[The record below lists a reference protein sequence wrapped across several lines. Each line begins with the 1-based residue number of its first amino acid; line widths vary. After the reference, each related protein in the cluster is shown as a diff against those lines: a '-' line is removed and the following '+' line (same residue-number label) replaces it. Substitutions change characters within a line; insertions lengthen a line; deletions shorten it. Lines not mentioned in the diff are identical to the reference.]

1 MFKNMA
7 QKKNKEFDKKNMSK
21 DAYKIS
27 LIYAFFGGMWILF
40 SDTILGYLLPNMEK
54 YKYFQTIKGWF
65 YVLVTT
71 LLVYIL
77 IKCRAKLW
85 NALIFLESEL
95 SYQKKL
101 NENII
106 AEAPSIII
114 TWDDDGRILSI
125 NPFGEKITGYSQ
137 DELVDGP
144 GWPILISKEQDSKFQ
159 EIYQDI
165 KKSDNALNYDGAI
178 ITKSGKAI
186 DILWSSKILDSESD
200 KGDNIYVSIGT
211 NIEERKRYE
220 EKIRLMA
227 YYDPLTGLPNR
238 FMFEQEIA
246 RRIKEEDSA
255 FTIAY
260 MDIDNFKNINDSL
273 GHQAGDVFLRYFVE
287 SIIKKVEDK
296 TFVARLG
303 GDEFAILFNSSCHE
317 DIMEEVGKLLSYIN
331 RIWTYQNRQFYI
343 SMSVGVVIY
352 PEHGKDTSDLLKN
365 ADIAMY
371 GAKREG
377 KNRVLFYKDD
387 LREEN
392 TKLANMIN
400 YIQEGIEQEQFY
412 LEYQPQ
418 YRLSN
423 KELTGME
430 ALLRWQ
436 HPKEGY
442 ISPAEFIPI
451 AERTGQI
458 YRLERLVLKK
468 ALEQKMLWE
477 KQGFTDI
484 ELAINLSTKT
494 LTSNINFS
502 EWEQILDSYSVDYS
516 KIVIEITETADILN
530 VDSVIT
536 RLSNLKKK
544 GIKIALDDFGT
555 GYASLNYLT
564 KFPID
569 IIKLDKSFINAITK
583 EGVDTLL
590 IKNVLRLAY
599 ELKFNVIAE
608 GIETKEQMQY
618 LINYH
623 CDLGQG
629 YLLSKPLSEDKLLR
643 LLENENT

>member
-77 IKCRAKLW
+77 IKRRVKLW

-178 ITKSGKAI
+178 ITKSGKTI
-186 DILWSSKILDSESD
+186 DILWSSKILDLESD

-246 RRIKEEDSA
+246 RRIKEEDFA

-260 MDIDNFKNINDSL
+260 MDIDNFKNIND
-273 GHQAGDVFLRYFVE
+273 F
-287 SIIKKVEDK
+287 
-296 TFVARLG
+296 
-303 GDEFAILFNSSCHE
+303 
-317 DIMEEVGKLLSYIN
+317 
-331 RIWTYQNRQFYI
+331 
-343 SMSVGVVIY
+343 
-352 PEHGKDTSDLLKN
+352 
-365 ADIAMY
+365 
-371 GAKREG
+371 
-377 KNRVLFYKDD
+377 
-387 LREEN
+387 
-392 TKLANMIN
+392 
-400 YIQEGIEQEQFY
+400 
-412 LEYQPQ
+412 
-418 YRLSN
+418 
-423 KELTGME
+423 
-430 ALLRWQ
+430 
-436 HPKEGY
+436 
-442 ISPAEFIPI
+442 
-451 AERTGQI
+451 
-458 YRLERLVLKK
+458 
-468 ALEQKMLWE
+468 
-477 KQGFTDI
+477 
-484 ELAINLSTKT
+484 
-494 LTSNINFS
+494 
-502 EWEQILDSYSVDYS
+502 
-516 KIVIEITETADILN
+516 
-530 VDSVIT
+530 
-536 RLSNLKKK
+536 
-544 GIKIALDDFGT
+544 
-555 GYASLNYLT
+555 
-564 KFPID
+564 
-569 IIKLDKSFINAITK
+569 
-583 EGVDTLL
+583 
-590 IKNVLRLAY
+590 
-599 ELKFNVIAE
+599 
-608 GIETKEQMQY
+608 
-618 LINYH
+618 
-623 CDLGQG
+623 
-629 YLLSKPLSEDKLLR
+629 
-643 LLENENT
+643 